1 MLEKLVGRARHV
13 MWLYLPCFD
22 FSATKKEYMH
32 FVYRMNQNETS
43 HKAGQAGFVFFFLR
57 GLFRCYLDFFFEEK
71 DELYSAVP
79 QL

>member
-32 FVYRMNQNETS
+32 LVYRMNQNETS
-43 HKAGQAGFVFFFLR
+43 HKAGQAGFVFFFFKRIIQMLLR
-57 GLFRCYLDFFFEEK
+57 FLL
-71 DELYSAVP
+71 
-79 QL
+79 